1 MTSLAGSFR
10 VFAVVLYFEGFV
22 FERDAGGWAALRLL
36 HFLERKRQGEKKKCR
51 NEATKIIKLEIT
63 NAFCLFPSFCS
74 SGFVFKF
81 HLLVFSFLLFFFS
94 GSTRGIS
101 NFRSFLVWFLN
112 EVVGEIRFFKPSS
125 GTSREFGTM
134 HYLTRKG

>member
-22 FERDAGGWAALRLL
+22 FERDAGGWAAVRLL

-63 NAFCLFPSFCS
+63 NAFCLFPFCS

-81 HLLVFSFLLFFFS
+81 HLLVFSFLLFFFWQHK
-94 GSTRGIS
+94 G
-101 NFRSFLVWFLN
+101 
-112 EVVGEIRFFKPSS
+112 
-125 GTSREFGTM
+125 
-134 HYLTRKG
+134 YLKL